1 MREAG
6 ETRVE
11 RPKGERNPT
20 MTSEQES
27 SSRKPPP
34 TQASVPGILDRPGG
48 VRQLSLVGLLS
59 IGILYTVHIAKP
71 VLIPIILAL
80 LLNFIFRPSQRLL
93 LRLGLNRIVAA
104 SMILMAILGVI
115 TVGSYSLATPFVD
128 WVERIPS
135 NIRQAERKLDRVT
148 DAFQRLGRVAK
159 SVDELAELQDD
170 EDAPTLIQVREKKFT
185 VSVLEAVQQLLLYL
199 LVSLILLFFT
209 LVYGDIL
216 LNKMSD
222 LGGTVEVLTEIHSY
236 MSKYLF
242 TITTINIVLGI
253 CVATAMYFLGMPNP
267 MLWGAMATVLNF
279 IPYLGAWVGVAT
291 MAMVGLVTFDSTV
304 QIVLAPFLYFL
315 LTSTEGNFITP
326 IVLGQRFTLNPII
339 IFVWLIFWGWIWGVT
354 GAFIAVPL
362 LVAFKILCD
371 HSELLRPISDVIT
384 ITKEDEVRA
393 AEADP
398 GPGGV

>member
-1 MREAG
+1 
-6 ETRVE
+6 
-11 RPKGERNPT
+11 
-20 MTSEQES
+20 MTSGQES
-27 SSRKPPP
+27 SSRKSATSQGSP
-34 TQASVPGILDRPGG
+34 PGILDRPGG

-80 LLNFIFRPSQRLL
+80 LLNFIFRPLQRLL
-93 LRLGLNRIVAA
+93 LRFRINRIVAA
-104 SMILMAILGVI
+104 SMILISIMGVI
-115 TVGSYSLATPFVD
+115 TVGGYSLATPFVD

-135 NIRQAERKLDRVT
+135 NIRQAERKLDKVT

-159 SVDELAELQDD
+159 SVDELAELQD
-170 EDAPTLIQVREKKFT
+170 EEPRTLIEVREKKFT

-242 TITTINIVLGI
+242 TITTINVVLGT

-279 IPYLGAWVGVAT
+279 IPYLGAWVGVGT
-291 MAMVGLVTFDSTV
+291 MALVGLVTFDTTI
-304 QIVLAPFLYFL
+304 QIFLAPFVYFL
-315 LTSTEGNFITP
+315 LTSTEGNFVTP
-326 IVLGQRFTLNPII
+326 IILGQRFTLNPII
-339 IFVWLIFWGWIWGVT
+339 IFVWLIFWGWIWGVA

-371 HSELLRPISDVIT
+371 HSESLQPISDVIT
-384 ITKEDEVRA
+384 ITREDEARA
-393 AEADP
+393 AAESN
-398 GPGGV
+398 

>member
-1 MREAG
+1 
-6 ETRVE
+6 
-11 RPKGERNPT
+11 
-20 MTSEQES
+20 MTSEREP
-27 SSRKPPP
+27 SSRKPSGPSA
-34 TQASVPGILDRPGG
+34 TAPGILDRPGG

-71 VLIPIILAL
+71 VLIPIMLAL

-93 LRLGLNRIVAA
+93 LRVGFNRIVAA
-104 SMILMAILGVI
+104 SMILIAILGVI
-115 TVGSYSLATPFVD
+115 GVGSYSLATPFVD

-135 NIRQAERKLDRVT
+135 NIRQAERKLDKVT

-170 EDAPTLIQVREKKFT
+170 EDAPTLIQVREKKFA
-185 VSVLEAVQQLLLYL
+185 VSVLEAVQQLLLYI
-199 LVSLILLFFT
+199 LVSLILLLFT

-242 TITTINIVLGI
+242 TITTINIALGI

-279 IPYLGAWVGVAT
+279 IPYLGAWVGVGT
-291 MAMVGLVTFDSTV
+291 MAMVGLVTFDNTV
-304 QIVLAPFLYFL
+304 QIVLAPFAYFL

-326 IVLGQRFTLNPII
+326 IILGQRFTLNPII

-371 HSELLRPISDVIT
+371 HSELLQPISDVIT
-384 ITKEDEVRA
+384 ISKEDEVRA
-393 AEADP
+393 AAEAD
-398 GPGGV
+398 

>member
-1 MREAG
+1 
-6 ETRVE
+6 
-11 RPKGERNPT
+11 
-20 MTSEQES
+20 MTSDRES
-27 SSRKPPP
+27 SSRKSAPAPG
-34 TQASVPGILDRPGG
+34 AAPGILDRPGG
-48 VRQLSLVGLLS
+48 VRQLSLVGLLA
-59 IGILYTVHIAKP
+59 IGILYTIYIAKP

-104 SMILMAILGVI
+104 SMILMVILGVI
-115 TVGSYSLATPFVD
+115 TVGGYSLAGPFVG

-135 NIRQAERKLDRVT
+135 NVRQAERKLDKVT
-148 DAFQRLGRVAK
+148 ETFQRLGRVAR
-159 SVDELAELQDD
+159 SVDELAELQD
-170 EDAPTLIQVREKKFT
+170 EEQERTLIEVREKKFT

-216 LNKMSD
+216 LSKMGG
-222 LGGTVEVLTEIHSY
+222 LGKTVEVLTEIHSY

-242 TITTINIVLGI
+242 TITAINIVLGM

-279 IPYLGAWVGVAT
+279 IPYLGAWVGVGT
-291 MAMVGLVTFDSTV
+291 MALVALVTFDNTF
-304 QIVLAPFLYFL
+304 QIFLAPFCYFL

-326 IVLGQRFTLNPII
+326 IILGQRFTLNPII
-339 IFVWLIFWGWIWGVT
+339 IFTWLIFWGWIWGVA

-371 HSELLRPISDVIT
+371 HSELLRPVSDVIT
-384 ITKEDEVRA
+384 ITKEDEARA
-393 AEADP
+393 AAGD
-398 GPGGV
+398 